1 MGYEFL
7 DHTADVSVRAW
18 GASMAEVFEQAA
30 HALMETMWVDSA
42 IELTETKEIRADG
55 DDQPELLVNFLSEF
69 LYLFD
74 ADEFAIGQINVQDIY
89 EDGGAWHIVAEARGE
104 LFSLDKHHPG
114 TEVKAI
120 TYSYIK
126 VEENEGQFEIEIV
139 FDI

>member
-7 DHTADVSVRAW
+7 DHTADVSVHAW
-18 GASMAEVFEQAA
+18 GTSLGGVFEQAA
-30 HALMETMWVDSA
+30 RALMETMWTDSV
-42 IELTETKEIRADG
+42 IEAAETREIHANG

-74 ADEFAIGQINVQDIY
+74 AEDFAFGTIQVDEPY
-89 EDGGAWHIVAEARGE
+89 EESGAWHVVARGAGE
-104 LFSLDKHHPG
+104 PFSLDKHHPG

-126 VEENEGQFEIEIV
+126 VEEEAGQFVVEIV

>member
-1 MGYEFL
+1 MSYEFL

-18 GASMAEVFEQAA
+18 GATLAEVFEQAA
-30 HALMETMWVDSA
+30 RALMETMWADSE
-42 IELTETKEIRADG
+42 IEPAETREIRAEG
-55 DDQPELLVNFLSEF
+55 DDQAELLVNFLTEF

-74 ADEFAIGQINVQDIY
+74 ADGFAIGNIHV
-89 EDGGAWHIVAEARGE
+89 EELHKDGGTWHIVAQGVGE
-104 LFSLDKHHPG
+104 PFSLDKHHPG

-126 VEENEGQFEIEIV
+126 VEEEDGQYVVEIV